1 LVVVGLGLIGGSVAR
16 GARRRSLAARITGVD
31 RDASALGYA
40 RREGFIDA
48 DATLAAAVADADLV
62 VLATPVGGLTT
73 LAAELAPALSPRAVV
88 TDVGSVKL
96 AVVDRISAAIPRFVG
111 GHPMAGGERSGAQA
125 SSPDLFEGA
134 TCFVTP
140 TGETD
145 PAALETV
152 ERLWKELGATVV
164 RMDAKTH
171 DEVVAAVSHLPHMA
185 AYALVNTVASAVA
198 GHGNAL
204 AYAAGGFRDMTRIA
218 ASSPEMWRDICLMN
232 RGPLVDMLG
241 RYVDAAARLRDLIG
255 RGDGPALL
263 DEFARAQAVRERLA

>member
-1 LVVVGLGLIGGSVAR
+1 
-16 GARRRSLAARITGVD
+16 
-31 RDASALGYA
+31 
-40 RREGFIDA
+40 
-48 DATLAAAVADADLV
+48 
-62 VLATPVGGLTT
+62 
-73 LAAELAPALSPRAVV
+73 
-88 TDVGSVKL
+88 
-96 AVVDRISAAIPRFVG
+96 
-111 GHPMAGGERSGAQA
+111 
-125 SSPDLFEGA
+125 
-134 TCFVTP
+134 VTP

-152 ERLWKELGATVV
+152 ERLWKGLGATVV

-241 RYVDAAARLRDLIG
+241 RYADAAGRLRDLIG

-263 DEFARAQAVRERLA
+263 DEFARARAVRERLA